1 MEPPNKLMIMQALGC
16 FRYDSMIPN
25 GLMRIFSGAPSVI
38 RGVLGKIGVI
48 SLLNDGDVQ
57 LRRLGRLA
65 QNEPS
70 SAIRMPSG
78 QIGLEFFSPS
88 FRSDS
93 PLTRMVSHS
102 CITLAPSDS

>member
-1 MEPPNKLMIMQALGC
+1 MEAPNKLMIMQALGR

-25 GLMRIFSGAPSVI
+25 GLMWIFSGAPCVI
-38 RGVLGKIGVI
+38 RGVLGEIGVV

-70 SAIRMPSG
+70 SAIRMPLG
-78 QIGLEFFSPS
+78 QSWSEFFSPS
-88 FRSDS
+88 RCNDS

-102 CITLAPSDS
+102 FITVAPSDS